1 MPALEV
7 DLHDPSRAI
16 VVDTA
21 AAPNLADGEIALA
34 IERVALTANTVTY
47 AVLGERMHYWR
58 FYPTGDARGR
68 VPAWGYGEVI
78 ASCHP
83 AVAVG
88 ERLYGFLPI
97 ASHATLRPGPVGRR
111 GLVDTSPH
119 REGLPAVYQ
128 AYERVGSIGERP
140 LDTRAEDVRALLHP
154 LFATAWLLADF
165 LIEREVFGARRALL
179 TSASSRTAQATAVS
193 LAAARA
199 AGLRLVGLTA
209 PARVAAVAA
218 TGLYDE
224 VVGYDAVD
232 AIDADA
238 PAVLLDYAGSAS
250 LRERLHRRLAAAL
263 RHSAVVGVTHH
274 DDAGGARDLP
284 GPRPELFFAPAQ
296 YARRREQ
303 WGAAVVDERLAAAW
317 DTYAGPAGARLSMR
331 TARGADAIMAAWQA
345 AVDGS
350 LDPGIGQMLAW
361 S

>member
-7 DLHDPSRAI
+7 DRQHPARAI
-16 VVDTA
+16 VVDTPPA
-21 AAPNLADGEIALA
+21 IDPADGEITLA

-58 FYPTGDARGR
+58 FYPTGDGRGR
-68 VPAWGYGEVI
+68 VPAWGYGEVL
-78 ASCHP
+78 ASRHP
-83 AVAVG
+83 AIAVG

-128 AYERVGSIGERP
+128 AYVRVGSVAERP
-140 LDTRAEDVRALLHP
+140 ADATAEAVRALLHP

-165 LIEREVFGARRALL
+165 LVDRELFGARRVLM

-193 LAAARA
+193 LAAARS
-199 AGLRLVGLTA
+199 AGVRLVGLTA
-209 PARVAAVAA
+209 PARAAAVAS
-218 TGLYDE
+218 TGLFDE
-224 VVGYDAVD
+224 VLGYDAVD
-232 AIDADA
+232 AIDADV

-274 DDAGGARDLP
+274 DEAGGARDLP
-284 GPRPELFFAPAQ
+284 GPRPEMFFAPAQ

-303 WGAAVVDERLAAAW
+303 WGAADVDARLAAAW
-317 DTYAGPAGARLSMR
+317 DAYAGPAGARLTIR
-331 TARGADAIMAAWQA
+331 TAHGADAIMAAWQA

-350 LDPGIGQMLAW
+350 LDPGIGQMLTW

>member
-7 DLHDPSRAI
+7 DRHVPSRYRVVDSAPPTEPADDEI
-16 VVDTA
+16 VV
-21 AAPNLADGEIALA
+21 A
-34 IERVALTANTVTY
+34 IERLALTANTVTY

-58 FYPTGDARGR
+58 FYPTGEGWGR

-78 ASCHP
+78 ASRHP
-83 AVAVG
+83 AIAVG

-97 ASHATLRPGPVGRR
+97 ASHATLRPGPVGRH

-119 REGLPAVYQ
+119 RVGLPAVYQ
-128 AYERVGSIGERP
+128 AYVRVGPVAERP
-140 LDTRAEDVRALLHP
+140 ADTTAEDVRALLHP

-165 LIEREVFGARRALL
+165 LVEREMFGARRVLM

-193 LAAARA
+193 LAAGRA
-199 AGLRLVGLTA
+199 AGLRLIGLTA

-224 VVGYDAVD
+224 VLGYDTVD
-232 AIDADA
+232 ALDADT

-250 LRERLHRRLAAAL
+250 LRERVHRRLAGAL

-274 DDAGGARDLP
+274 DEAGGARDLP

-303 WGAAVVDERLAAAW
+303 WGAADVDGRLAAAFVA
-317 DTYAGPAGARLSMR
+317 YAGPAGARLTIR
-331 TARGADAIMAAWQA
+331 TARGADAIMAAWQS

-361 S
+361 A

>member
-7 DLHDPSRAI
+7 DRHAPSRFR

-21 AAPNLADGEIALA
+21 TPGPPADGEIVVG
-34 IERVALTANTVTY
+34 IERLALTANTVTY
-47 AVLGERMHYWR
+47 AVLGERMLYWR
-58 FYPTGDARGR
+58 FYPTGEGWGR
-68 VPAWGYGEVI
+68 VPAWGHGEVL
-78 ASCHP
+78 ASAHP

-111 GLVDTSPH
+111 GLVDASPH

-128 AYERVGSIGERP
+128 SYVRVGPASERP
-140 LDTRAEDVRALLHP
+140 ADTIVEDVRALLHP

-165 LIEREVFGARRALL
+165 LVDRELFGARRVLM

-224 VVGYDAVD
+224 VLGYDAVD
-232 AIDADA
+232 ALDTDA
-238 PAVLLDYAGSAS
+238 PAVLLDYAGSAG

-274 DDAGGARDLP
+274 DEAGGARDLP

-303 WGAAVVDERLAAAW
+303 WGAAEVDGRLAADW
-317 DTYAGPAGARLSMR
+317 DAYAGPAGARLTIR
-331 TARGADAIMAAWQA
+331 TARGADAIQAAWQA